1 MKTKSTR
8 TYTDFNEFVK
18 NEPAALQSL
27 IKTWAGNIKG
37 DEDKLM
43 TCEYNWDE
51 KKRESFYTDKP
62 TSEISELVADLRE
75 WGDGTEEV
83 DSCYITE
90 TYQMITNDG
99 KFCFEVVGR
108 SYRKDHSV
116 CDEEMDDEVTV
127 TDLETL
133 KAEKDVK
140 KAEAANADK
149 EKWDKWFVGKDF
161 YTVQKSLRET
171 KFPTKLNN

>member
-1 MKTKSTR
+1 MKSTR
-8 TYTDFNEFVK
+8 SYTDFDEFVK
-18 NEPAALQSL
+18 NEPKALQSL

-51 KKRESFYTDKP
+51 KKRESFYTNKP
-62 TSEISELVADLRE
+62 ISEMSELISDLRE
-75 WGDGTEEV
+75 GHDCDDETV
-83 DSCYITE
+83 DSCYIYN
-90 TYQMITNDG
+90 TYSLSTDDG
-99 KFCFEVVGR
+99 KYLFEVTGS

-116 CDEEMDDEVTV
+116 CDEKMQDHVTV
-127 TDLETL
+127 TDLEML